1 MQQAIKGITQMQ
13 LKLYTDSKF
22 RYYVRFCLSI
32 HDACCTNE
40 FERLSRKIHGAIRCS
55 LRKNLQGSKSI
66 SSKSSNCLNICQAV
80 VSEESLMKVV
90 DFCCM
95 KRQKRGDENDYMQF
109 FEFPDFIRAFK
120 VSFFY
125 FLTFRSCQ
133 KLVTKTLTRLMRAGS
148 K

>member
-1 MQQAIKGITQMQ
+1 
-13 LKLYTDSKF
+13 
-22 RYYVRFCLSI
+22 
-32 HDACCTNE
+32 
-40 FERLSRKIHGAIRCS
+40 
-55 LRKNLQGSKSI
+55 
-66 SSKSSNCLNICQAV
+66 
-80 VSEESLMKVV
+80 MKVV